1 MGPASYHS
9 LAGNEGETNLKSQLT
24 DDYYTFLVNMSQMSP
39 NEILLQL
46 AFLAWISRQ
55 DCAEEDKFSFKHP
68 IFIAT
73 FIKQVQTSW
82 WMIYRSNS
90 SQDCTITTSKPRL
103 ISSSTIKGT
112 ACSDPV
118 YLKAVVMMVMSH
130 DNCQWLVKF
139 LRGWS
144 APPLLFS
151 CSSFC

>member
-82 WMIYRSNS
+82 WTIYGATAHRIAQLPPPNLGSFRAP
-90 SQDCTITTSKPRL
+90 QLREQRAVTLYILKP
-103 ISSSTIKGT
+103 
-112 ACSDPV
+112 
-118 YLKAVVMMVMSH
+118 
-130 DNCQWLVKF
+130 
-139 LRGWS
+139 
-144 APPLLFS
+144 
-151 CSSFC
+151 